1 MPTTTD
7 AELSLINDAE
17 FLEELTQFDP
27 PPRQMSDPV
36 EAPRQHATFDGLDRG
51 LPMDADAPEH
61 AAPLYDR
68 EPLADPYDE
77 PSDAP
82 LVVTA
87 SAGVPMLT
95 AALVLLAC
103 LTAGAASAAFVFYPR
118 LTQIIA
124 TPASR

>member
-17 FLEELTQFDP
+17 FLEELSQFDP
-27 PPRQMSDPV
+27 PRRQVADPV
-36 EAPRQHATFDGLDRG
+36 EAPRHHVTFDGLDHD
-51 LPMDADAPEH
+51 LPVDMDAPQH
-61 AAPLYDR
+61 GAPLYDR
-68 EPLADPYDE
+68 EPIADPYDE

-82 LVVTA
+82 VLATA
-87 SAGVPMLT
+87 SAGVPMVA

-124 TPASR
+124 TPARR